1 MHLMLIGLKN
11 DLVELPRLHQSANW
25 QAIREIAHKRQG
37 GASYCG
43 AKRLGQA
50 CKQID
55 DYIRENGPKEKT
67 NALYRQL
74 IQEME
79 DAKTVC
85 EDYLK

>member
-1 MHLMLIGLKN
+1 MK
-11 DLVELPRLHQSANW
+11 S
-25 QAIREIAHKRQG
+25 
-37 GASYCG
+37 G
-43 AKRLGQA
+43 AKRLEQA

-55 DYIRENGPKEKT
+55 DYLRENGPKGQT

-85 EDYLK
+85 EDYIK

>member
-1 MHLMLIGLKN
+1 MIIGLKK

-43 AKRLGQA
+43 AKRLEQA

-55 DYIRENGPKEKT
+55 DYIRENGPKGQT
-67 NALYRQL
+67 NTLYRQL
-74 IQEME
+74 VQEME
-79 DAKTVC
+79 TAKEVC
-85 EDYLK
+85 EDYLKL